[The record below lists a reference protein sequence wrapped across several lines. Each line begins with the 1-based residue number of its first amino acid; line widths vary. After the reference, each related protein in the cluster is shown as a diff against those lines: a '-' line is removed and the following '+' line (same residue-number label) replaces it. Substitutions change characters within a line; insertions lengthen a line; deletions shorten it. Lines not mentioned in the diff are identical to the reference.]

1 MAVALSLSVTHK
13 ALGFDRRMPDI
24 NFDALDPQPSTG
36 TFPVGIPGATR
47 AAGARNKQQARTP
60 PSQSRS
66 TDVF

>member
-13 ALGFDRRMPDI
+13 ALGSDI

-47 AAGARNKQQARTP
+47 AGGARNKQQARTP